1 MQNFN
6 APAGRM
12 PSANGINSKVG
23 VPAGAQGKGLGL
35 GGEMEAKGD
44 NPQASASV
52 KSPVKGFS
60 GGVINPKI

>member
-12 PSANGINSKVG
+12 PSTNGINSKVG
-23 VPAGAQGKGLGL
+23 VPAGAEGKGLGL
-35 GGEMEAKGD
+35 GKDAEKGD
-44 NPQASASV
+44 NPVASGGV